1 MYGIS
6 QGNSYGT
13 RRKAIA
19 QEVFA
24 VPGFR
29 KIEHTAF
36 MHFLILHLNCLLP
49 NHMTGTRWYLFALL
63 VLLFSFLLPITKFKL
78 HSVNAPSLV
87 TWSL

>member
-6 QGNSYGT
+6 QGKLYGT
-13 RRKAIA
+13 KRKAIA

-24 VPGFR
+24 MPGFR

-36 MHFLILHLNCLLP
+36 IHLLILHLNCLLSI
-49 NHMTGTRWYLFALL
+49 HMTGTLWYLFALL

-87 TWSL
+87 TWSV